1 MYVSSNII
9 GYSSLWKR
17 LCIAQLNKNK
27 KQRRAMATK
36 EVLDHAAGYWKW
48 QYFRTVAE
56 CGTLN
61 WKGQLG
67 RISSRTG
74 LPAKTAQVLR

>member
-1 MYVSSNII
+1 MV
-9 GYSSLWKR
+9 
-17 LCIAQLNKNK
+17 
-27 KQRRAMATK
+27 TK

-48 QYFRTVAE
+48 RYFRTVAE

-67 RISSRTG
+67 RISSHTG
-74 LPAKTAQVLR
+74 LPAQTAQVLR

>member
-1 MYVSSNII
+1 MYVSSTVI

-17 LCIAQLNKNK
+17 ICRVQLNKNK
-27 KQRRAMATK
+27 KHRRAMVTK

-48 QYFRTVAE
+48 RYFRTVAE

-67 RISSRTG
+67 RISSHTG
-74 LPAKTAQVLR
+74 LPAQTAQVLR